1 MTATLPLPRRI
12 YKNTEE
18 LSIIGFGGI
27 VVCSVSQKEADDYLA
42 EAIDLGINYF
52 DVAPSYFEGEAEL
65 KLGNALRPWRKGVF
79 LACKTTRRDG
89 AGARQELETSLKRAH
104 TDHFDLYQFHAVTT
118 LDEVAQILGPG
129 GVAETFIKAKEQ
141 GLLRY
146 IGFSAHSV
154 EAALALLDQF
164 PVDSVLF
171 PLNVVSIK
179 NGNFGLQIL
188 EKAKEKGAARLALK
202 AMALTPWE
210 AGETHTYRKTWYKPI
225 DDPDLQ
231 DKALR
236 YTLGLDITAA
246 IPPGHYELYRR
257 AVDIAGRYQPLG
269 PEELA
274 DLEQRIQSLTPL
286 FPVKE

>member
-1 MTATLPLPRRI
+1 MTATVPLPRRI

-27 VVCSVSQKEADDYLA
+27 VVCSVSQKEADRYVA

-65 KLGNALRPWRKGVF
+65 KLGNTLRPWRKGVF

-129 GVAETFIKAKEQ
+129 GAAETFIKAKEQ

-210 AGETHTYRKTWYKPI
+210 AGETHTYSKTWYKPI

-257 AVDIAGRYQPLG
+257 AVDIAARYQPLS

-274 DLEQRIQSLTPL
+274 DLEQRIQSLIPL

>member
-1 MTATLPLPRRI
+1 MTATVPLPRRI

-27 VVCSVSQKEADDYLA
+27 VVCSVSQKEADRYVA
-42 EAIDLGINYF
+42 EAIGLGINYF

-118 LDEVAQILGPG
+118 MDEVAQILGPG
-129 GVAETFIKAKEQ
+129 GAAETFIKAKEQ

-154 EAALALLDQF
+154 EAAQALLDQF

-179 NGNFGLQIL
+179 NGNFALQIL

-210 AGETHTYRKTWYKPI
+210 AGETHTYSKTWYKPI

-257 AVDIAGRYQPLG
+257 AVDIAARYQPLS

>member
-1 MTATLPLPRRI
+1 MTTKGPLPRRI

-27 VVCSVSQKEADDYLA
+27 VVCSVSQKVADDYVA

-129 GVAETFIKAKEQ
+129 GAAETFIKAKEQ

-188 EKAKEKGAARLALK
+188 EKAKEKGAARLSLK

-210 AGETHTYRKTWYKPI
+210 AGEAHTYSKTWYKPI

-236 YTLGLDITAA
+236 YILGLDITAA

-257 AVDIAGRYQPLG
+257 AVDIAARYQPLS

-274 DLEQRIQSLTPL
+274 DLEQRIQPLTPL